1 MSLPAIIKG
10 VSARKKFLLLGGLIF
25 ILILGLGVGGFRWWS
40 HREFER
46 FAQSIENLRQK
57 EMSVILATDELEKEF
72 KEEFDAIV
80 FKETGNLANN
90 KKHLTRTEEI
100 HDEIYEKIEDEYLP
114 LIDEKIAEI
123 NQFLD
128 RRRYLWLWGDEKK
141 FLDLVVSISEAAAR
155 AKTANANVI
164 EVDALLSPATFALQ
178 TDTLNYFGFL
188 KTYGSVLPSAA
199 MMTALA
205 PFKKYTTG
213 YKFPNEDSIKDN
225 YLSFYKAL
233 VNYRGL
239 YGKIYEMYAAYT
251 SGDYAKAERLAGE
264 VAAISERDFGM
275 TVDLEPINRPL
286 FQGELDAHVNALLA
300 ANLYRESK
308 LGEVSFGSR
317 RLAAFAL
324 MWATELYAL
333 DHDDKYPTADAVT
346 AAVGLLVDGKYLPA
360 SFQFDQTTFSGTM
373 GKDKYQISFTDEVT
387 GQEVSLFST
396 D

>member
-1 MSLPAIIKG
+1 
-10 VSARKKFLLLGGLIF
+10 
-25 ILILGLGVGGFRWWS
+25 
-40 HREFER
+40 
-46 FAQSIENLRQK
+46 
-57 EMSVILATDELEKEF
+57 
-72 KEEFDAIV
+72 
-80 FKETGNLANN
+80 
-90 KKHLTRTEEI
+90 
-100 HDEIYEKIEDEYLP
+100 
-114 LIDEKIAEI
+114 
-123 NQFLD
+123 
-128 RRRYLWLWGDEKK
+128 
-141 FLDLVVSISEAAAR
+141 
-155 AKTANANVI
+155 
-164 EVDALLSPATFALQ
+164 
-178 TDTLNYFGFL
+178 
-188 KTYGSVLPSAA
+188 
-199 MMTALA
+199 
-205 PFKKYTTG
+205 
-213 YKFPNEDSIKDN
+213 
-225 YLSFYKAL
+225 
-233 VNYRGL
+233 
-239 YGKIYEMYAAYT
+239 
-251 SGDYAKAERLAGE
+251 
-264 VAAISERDFGM
+264 M